1 MVMRKPL
8 DPIGIEQETGYI
20 SNQELQKKIIVVF
33 FFHRRRP
40 FNIKTP
46 DVTRVFFLILI
57 SIPHT

>member
-33 FFHRRRP
+33 LFHRRGP

-46 DVTRVFFLILI
+46 DVTHVYF
-57 SIPHT
+57 S

>member
-40 FNIKTP
+40 FNIKTS
-46 DVTRVFFLILI
+46 DVTHVYF
-57 SIPHT
+57 S